1 MNTIFVSYP
10 IDNTPQKDKIIKQL
24 FWYDP
29 VKKEMQTFEGGY
41 LKFEY
46 KEDKYLVDMDPE
58 EKKRKRI
65 TTNYRSIPK
74 IEDLEITV
82 YKKKTD
88 KEKLK
93 KWFDNYNNYNVTK
106 IEVNLVTEVG
116 MAFGVPNKE
125 IEDFS
130 YQLHRNGFEYTR
142 S

>member
-1 MNTIFVSYP
+1 MNLVFVNYP
-10 IDNTPQKDKIIKQL
+10 INNNPEKDKIIKQL

-29 VKKEMQTFEGGY
+29 IKQEMQTFEGGY

-46 KEDKYLVDMDPE
+46 KEDQYLINMDPE
-58 EKKRKRI
+58 EKKRKKI

-93 KWFDNYNNYNVTK
+93 KWFNNYLNYNVTK
-106 IEVNLVTEVG
+106 IEVSLVTDVG
-116 MAFGVPNKE
+116 MAFNVPVKE

-130 YQLHRNGFEYTR
+130 YQLHRNGFEHTK
-142 S
+142 